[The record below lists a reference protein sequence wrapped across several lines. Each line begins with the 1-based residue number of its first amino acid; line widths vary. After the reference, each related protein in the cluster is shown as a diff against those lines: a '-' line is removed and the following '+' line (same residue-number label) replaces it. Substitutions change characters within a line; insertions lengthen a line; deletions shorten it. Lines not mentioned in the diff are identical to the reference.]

1 MSSDRYCLLTSGVP
15 AAIAVVEIS
24 GPGSCSWLDNHWVSV
39 SELKQLSGEPSGEQE
54 TSVPVGSRLPV
65 SGTLERSSKRSS
77 IRTVAESIKVDSIR
91 YGTFFSAGIDIVL
104 QNPDGAESG
113 ESIVLCRTGA
123 EKFELHCHGGSAA
136 AKSIIQSLEQAG
148 FLKGSFAADLGHP
161 SHGTIEKQALRDLQQ
176 AISLETASVLMD
188 QSRGSLSAALRE
200 ILVCLEAMQ
209 AQEAKNRLSEL
220 ISWGEF
226 GLHLVH
232 PWKVVLAGPPNA
244 GKSSLLNAILGYQ
257 RAIVHEQAGTTRD
270 LLAEQ
275 TSLEG
280 WPVLIVDSAGV
291 RQTSDFVEGAGIAAS
306 LDAVSSAD
314 CLMLLV
320 SPDSGW
326 QPEHDSILETFRGT
340 RILVVETK
348 SDIGS
353 VDITPTSLLPR
364 VSTSVHDA
372 DSISHL
378 LSVVVSL
385 LVPQAPSQ
393 GQAVPF
399 RQSHVESLQKAM
411 ELIERKNLEEAAM
424 QLRFLFS

>member
-1 MSSDRYCLLTSGVP
+1 MNSDRYCLLTSGVP

-24 GPGSCSWLDNHWVSV
+24 GPGSCGWLDKHWVPASI
-39 SELKQLSGEPSGEQE
+39 LKQLSRELSGEQE
-54 TSVPVGSRLPV
+54 ACVPE
-65 SGTLERSSKRSS
+65 GTRAPAPSTPDPSPRRTS
-77 IRTVAESIKVDSIR
+77 IRAVAESIKVDSIR
-91 YGTFFSAGIDIVL
+91 YGTFFSVGIDAVL

-123 EKFELHCHGGSAA
+123 DKFELHCHGGSAA
-136 AKSIIQSLEQAG
+136 AKSITHSLEQAG
-148 FLKGSFAADLGHP
+148 FAKGSFAADLGHP
-161 SHGTIEKQALRDLQQ
+161 SDGTIEQQALQDLQQ

-188 QSRGSLSAALRE
+188 QSRGSLSAALRQ
-200 ILVCLEAMQ
+200 IVNCLETTDLL
-209 AQEAKNRLSEL
+209 EATNRLSEL
-220 ISWGEF
+220 VSWAEF
-226 GLHLVH
+226 GLHLVR
-232 PWKVVLAGPPNA
+232 PWKVVLAGPPNS

-314 CLMLLV
+314 CLLLLV

-326 QPEHDSILETFRGT
+326 QPEHDSILKVFSGT
-340 RILVVETK
+340 RVLVVETK

-353 VDITPTSLLPR
+353 VDTAPASRFPR

-378 LSVVVSL
+378 LKTVASL
-385 LVPQAPSQ
+385 LVPQAPRP

-399 RQSHVESLQKAM
+399 RQSHAESLQKAM
-411 ELIERKNLEEAAM
+411 ELIERKNPEEAAL
-424 QLRFLFS
+424 QLKSLP

>member
-1 MSSDRYCLLTSGVP
+1 MNSDRYCLLTSGVP

-24 GPGSCSWLDNHWVSV
+24 GPGSCGWLDKHWVPV
-39 SELKQLSGEPSGEQE
+39 SILKQLSRELSGEQE
-54 TSVPVGSRLPV
+54 TSVPEGSRAPA
-65 SGTLERSSKRSS
+65 SSTLERSSKQSS
-77 IRTVAESIKVDSIR
+77 IRAVAESIKVDSIR
-91 YGTFFSAGIDIVL
+91 YGTFFSAGIDAVL
-104 QNPDGAESG
+104 QNHDGPESG

-123 EKFELHCHGGSAA
+123 DKFELHCHGGSAA
-136 AKSIIQSLEQAG
+136 AKSITHSLEQAG
-148 FLKGSFAADLGHP
+148 FAKGSFASDLGHL
-161 SHGTIEKQALRDLQQ
+161 SDGTIEQQALHDLQQ
-176 AISLETASVLMD
+176 AISLETASVLVD
-188 QSRGSLSAALRE
+188 QSRGCLSTALRGIVE
-200 ILVCLEAMQ
+200 CLEAMDSL
-209 AQEAKNRLSEL
+209 EAKNRLSEL
-220 ISWGEF
+220 VSWGEF
-226 GLHLVH
+226 GLHLVR
-232 PWKVVLAGPPNA
+232 PWKVVLAGPPNS

-314 CLMLLV
+314 CLLLLV

-326 QPEHDSILETFRGT
+326 QPEHDSIMKAFNGKRV
-340 RILVVETK
+340 LVAETK
-348 SDIGS
+348 ADIGS
-353 VDITPTSLLPR
+353 VDIAPTSPFPR

-378 LSVVVSL
+378 LTTVASV
-385 LVPQAPSQ
+385 LVPQAPSP

-399 RQSHVESLQKAM
+399 RQLHVEKIRKAL

-424 QLRFLFS
+424 QLRFLLS